1 MSRIPAILLLTALA
15 TPALAARPEIAP
27 RRAYVIGRYALIDK
41 EVGLA
46 AQLMEEA
53 RQGDPAA
60 ANVTRRAWEL
70 ALAAGNQARALQ
82 LARQLNSAG
91 VADAEIAITRLID
104 MVLRKDWA
112 GVAVQRKALG
122 GQGWPIVAGPIID
135 AWAALARGDQAAAL
149 AGLDPARAQG
159 FMRGYVAEQR
169 AHMLASLG
177 RWDEAAAAYRQARA
191 AGGPAV
197 AFLRQGQADALA
209 MAGRKDE
216 ALAVLYPSDRQTS
229 VARAKLE
236 AGNRLGLLAPDA
248 RSGLAWMFIRLSG
261 DLARERAEPLALLFA
276 RLATFLTPEQPL
288 AWYTAADVLGRSGQT
303 QAALAA
309 LDQVSN
315 GSGMEE
321 LVRARR
327 AEVLDAAG
335 NGDAAGAL
343 LTQAAAAGDATA
355 EDLVGLA
362 NWHQRAGRHAQ
373 AATIY
378 GTVIDRFAPALGA
391 SAWNLYFLRGMMRDR
406 AGEWAG
412 AQADLRTALSLFPD
426 EPSVLNYLG
435 YTLMERGEL
444 MDDARAMIEK
454 AAQLRPGDGGIIDS
468 LGWLQL
474 RTGQVD
480 KAVETLQRA
489 VGLEPEDATVI
500 SHLGDAL
507 WQQGRR
513 IEARF
518 RWREALAFADDADE
532 KRRLQARLDYGLDAT
547 PAMLAQR

>member
-1 MSRIPAILLLTALA
+1 MPRIPAFLLLTALA
-15 TPALAARPEIAP
+15 APAFAARPEIAP

-46 AQLMEEA
+46 AKLMEEA
-53 RQGDPAA
+53 RQSDPGA

-82 LARQLNSAG
+82 LARQLGPGSP
-91 VADAEIAITRLID
+91 ADPEIAITRLID
-104 MVLRKDWA
+104 LVLRKDWA
-112 GVAVQRKALG
+112 AAAAQRKLLG
-122 GQGWPIVAGPIID
+122 NQGWPTVAGPIID
-135 AWAALARGDQAAAL
+135 AWLALAAGDQGAAL

-169 AHMLASLG
+169 AHMLAGLG

-216 ALAVLYPSDRQTS
+216 ALAVLYPSDRQTA

-236 AGNRLGLLAPDA
+236 AGNRLGLLAPDT
-248 RSGLAWMFIRLSG
+248 RTGLAWMFIRLSG
-261 DLARERAEPLALLFA
+261 DLARERAEPLSLLFA
-276 RLATFLTPEQPL
+276 RLATFLAPEQPL

-309 LDQVSN
+309 LDRV
-315 GSGMEE
+315 GSGAGMEE
-321 LVRARR
+321 MVRARR
-327 AEVLDAAG
+327 ADVLDAAG
-335 NGDAAGAL
+335 DGAAAGAL
-343 LTQAAAAGDATA
+343 LAQAAGAPNATS
-355 EDLVGLA
+355 EDLVSLA
-362 NWHQRAGRHAQ
+362 NWHQRAGRHAE
-373 AATIY
+373 AARIY
-378 GTVIDRFAPALGA
+378 GTAIDRFGPALGA
-391 SAWNLYFLRGMMRDR
+391 SAWNLHFLRGMMRDR
-406 AGEWAG
+406 AGDWAG

-426 EPSVLNYLG
+426 EPAVLNYLG
-435 YTLMERGEL
+435 YTLMERGEQ
-444 MDDARAMIEK
+444 MEAARTMIEK

-480 KAVETLQRA
+480 QAVATLERA
-489 VGLEPEDATVI
+489 VGLEPEDATMI
-500 SHLGDAL
+500 GHLGDAL